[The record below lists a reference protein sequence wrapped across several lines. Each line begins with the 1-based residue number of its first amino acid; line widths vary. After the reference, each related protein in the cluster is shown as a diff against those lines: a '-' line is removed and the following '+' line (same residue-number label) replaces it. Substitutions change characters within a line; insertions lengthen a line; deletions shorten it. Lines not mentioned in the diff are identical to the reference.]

1 MPETENDGKVTSA
14 YRLVILAAKRSKE
27 LQRGAPTRVDSAA
40 RKTTTIAIQE
50 VRSGKIDFELID
62 RAAED
67 EAADANE

>member
-50 VRSGKIDFELID
+50 VRGGKIDFEIID
-62 RAAED
+62 RKED
-67 EAADANE
+67 EDEGEANG